1 MIRLGSPHRQ
11 PARPGDVV
19 DALLDC
25 HARIRD
31 FVALALRLASA
42 SGLAAAEAQQAAG
55 DVRRYF
61 EVALPLHAADEEAS
75 ILPRL
80 RGLDPA
86 VDAELDHMR
95 REHAEHE
102 RAVGR
107 LVAACRAIQ
116 ERPDELGRAAPA
128 LAEAARELDGQFA
141 AHLDREE
148 RVIFPA
154 IRTRLD
160 REAQEAIRAE
170 MRARRA

>member
-1 MIRLGSPHRQ
+1 VIRLGSPHQ
-11 PARPGDVV
+11 PPAQPGDLV

-42 SGLAAAEAQQAAG
+42 SGLAEAEARQAAA

-95 REHAEHE
+95 EHAEHDG
-102 RAVGR
+102 AVGR

-116 ERPDELGRAAPA
+116 ERPGELCRAAPA
-128 LAEAARELDGQFA
+128 LAGAASELDQHFA
-141 AHLDREE
+141 THLAREE

-154 IRTRLD
+154 IRARLGRD
-160 REAQEAIRAE
+160 AQEAIRAE